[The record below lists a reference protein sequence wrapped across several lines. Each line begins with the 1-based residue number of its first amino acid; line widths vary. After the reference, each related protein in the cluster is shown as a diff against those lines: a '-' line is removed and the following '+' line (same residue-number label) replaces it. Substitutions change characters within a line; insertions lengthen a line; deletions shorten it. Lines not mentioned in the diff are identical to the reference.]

1 MELLQLRDKIVAQLD
16 VVHDLAL
23 LQEIEQLLVASA
35 PRSAEEKQFVSGLL
49 KLDGFA
55 DPAAALQ
62 EAELQTARGEFVT
75 EQEVLDM
82 LRNKVK

>member
-1 MELLQLRDKIVAQLD
+1 MELLQLRDKIVAHLD

-23 LQEIEQLLVASA
+23 LEEIEQLLVASA
-35 PRSAEEKQFVSGLL
+35 PHVAEERQFVSGLL

-55 DPAAALQ
+55 DPAAALR
-62 EAELQTARGEFVT
+62 EAERQTARGEFVT
-75 EQEVLDM
+75 EEKVLDM